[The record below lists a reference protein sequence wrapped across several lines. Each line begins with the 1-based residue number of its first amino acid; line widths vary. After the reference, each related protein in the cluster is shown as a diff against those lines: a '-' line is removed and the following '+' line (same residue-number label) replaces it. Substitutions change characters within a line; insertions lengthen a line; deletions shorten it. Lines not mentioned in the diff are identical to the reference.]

1 MQMPDPI
8 QLKRIALEASVD
20 PRTLRR
26 VLRGEE
32 VRGMAG
38 YRARE
43 ALAARGLLP
52 TAPVQKDASP

>member
-1 MQMPDPI
+1 MSVP
-8 QLKRIALEASVD
+8 LSLTVNGRAVSVSVD

-32 VRGMAG
+32 VRGLAG

-52 TAPVQKDASP
+52 TSPVQKDGAR